1 MKKVIASVFVMI
13 LLLLG
18 APAASAENV
27 AITIT
32 EPTHRQIDGVFIND
46 ELTALLSYSGRLGQL
61 VFNPP
66 RGNRTWFID
75 AQLIEEV
82 TAMTSDY
89 VLLNG
94 KNGEN
99 GKNGVG
105 GEIAKNWLNQLNAIT
120 QGDQVSALPF
130 GYPSAYWISK
140 LSPSKS
146 DFYLSYGAKRLTA
159 LLYRQVNQMANY
171 PQLTYPKLKNSTA
184 AAYKK
189 AQRVLALN
197 STYMTEEEAEKFQ
210 GQSAAVLHSELL
222 DKNQTVLALD
232 LLSSTYALSEK
243 IRLAPGR
250 FTVTSSEQNL
260 PITLVNDFS
269 NPAKISFRVETL
281 NGKILVGGIADQEV
295 DATSKIQVMIPV
307 EVVASGKSTLV
318 VKIFSEKKKQLGNPV
333 FYPVTIQVISPIAT
347 WITTGAAIV
356 LFLSALIQSFRR
368 IKKKRGLKSDE

>member
-1 MKKVIASVFVMI
+1 MKKIITSVFVFT

-18 APAASAENV
+18 APTASAESI

-32 EPTHRQIDGVFIND
+32 EPTHRQIDGVFIDD
-46 ELTALLSYSGRLGQL
+46 ELTALLSYGGRLGQL

-89 VLLNG
+89 VLLD
-94 KNGEN
+94 GE
-99 GKNGVG
+99 NGVG
-105 GEIAKNWLNQLNAIT
+105 GEIAKNWLKQLNAIT

-140 LSPSKS
+140 LSPGKS

-159 LLYRQVNQMANY
+159 LLYRQVNQMADY
-171 PQLTYPKLKNSTA
+171 PQLTYPKLKISTVN
-184 AAYKK
+184 AYKK
-189 AQRVLALN
+189 AQQVLALN
-197 STYMTEEEAEKFQ
+197 ASYMTQEEAEKFQ
-210 GQSAAVLHSELL
+210 GQSAAVLHSEVS
-222 DKNQTVLALD
+222 DKNRRVLALD
-232 LLSSTYALSEK
+232 LLSSSYALSEK
-243 IRLAPGR
+243 LRLAPGR
-250 FTVTSSEQNL
+250 FTVTSSKQNL

-269 NPAKISFRVETL
+269 NPAKISFRVETF
-281 NGKILVGGIADQEV
+281 NGKILVGDIADQEV
-295 DATSKIQVMIPV
+295 GGTSKIQVMIPV

-318 VKIFSEKKKQLGNPV
+318 VRIFSEKKKQLGNPV
-333 FYPVTIQVISPIAT
+333 FYPVTLQVISPIAT
-347 WITTGAAIV
+347 WITTSAAIV